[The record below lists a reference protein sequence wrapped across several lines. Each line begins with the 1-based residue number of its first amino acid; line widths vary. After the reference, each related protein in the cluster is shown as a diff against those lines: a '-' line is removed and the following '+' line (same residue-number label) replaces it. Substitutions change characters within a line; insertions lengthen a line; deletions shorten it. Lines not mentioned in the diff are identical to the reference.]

1 MAKGPPWFIMGP
13 DDIYPKPEIPRMK
26 LSHLELFQNL
36 VNLAASDGKFT
47 EGEVLYL
54 AQRAEQWG
62 ISNDEFDSCITG
74 LMEGT
79 LEIRLPEARAK
90 REELLAEMIRLM
102 AVDGQLAETEKRL
115 CATASAKMDFTTIEF
130 RQLLDRVLAGRAS
143 E

>member
-1 MAKGPPWFIMGP
+1 
-13 DDIYPKPEIPRMK
+13 MK

-47 EGEVLYL
+47 EEEVLYL

-62 ISNDEFDSCITG
+62 ISNDEFESCVAG
-74 LMEGT
+74 LMEGA
-79 LEIRLPEARAK
+79 LEIRLPETQAK

-115 CATASAKMDFTTIEF
+115 CATASAKMDFTTVEF
-130 RQLLDRVLAGRAS
+130 RQLLDRVLAHCAS